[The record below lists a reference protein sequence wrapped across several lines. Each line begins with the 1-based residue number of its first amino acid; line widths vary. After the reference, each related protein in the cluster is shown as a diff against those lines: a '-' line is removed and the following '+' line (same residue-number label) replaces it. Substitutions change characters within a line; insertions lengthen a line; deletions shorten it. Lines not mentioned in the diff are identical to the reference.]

1 MKPDSATPGLPSAD
15 DRDAGLIET
24 RLRGEEVFHGR
35 FLKVQCDTVRLPGGR
50 EATREFIR
58 HPGAVMV
65 VPLLPDG
72 RLLLERQYRHPMGQ
86 VMLEFPAGKLDPQE
100 APLACGRRELRE
112 ETGYRAR
119 EWAYAGVL
127 HNAIAY
133 SDEAIHILF
142 ARDLVAGP
150 ASLDEGEFVEC
161 LALSVEELDA
171 ACRDGRVTDAKTLIG
186 LLWLQRWQQGAWPL
200 DWQAGEA

>member
-1 MKPDSATPGLPSAD
+1 MKPDSAAPGLPSAD

-150 ASLDEGEFVEC
+150 AALDEGEFVEC